1 MKCSISEALRNSLK
15 QIMMAMNWIVVKMR
29 TMHLKWNFSEL
40 LMGTSCLRRAFLDFS
55 GLLSL
60 NEDVPFRVSGR

>member
-1 MKCSISEALRNSLK
+1 MQHQRSASQFTEAE
-15 QIMMAMNWIVVKMR
+15 MMAMNWIVVKMR
-29 TMHLKWNFSEL
+29 TMNLKWNFSEL